1 MIYHELL
8 RSIIHIDREYV
19 SPHGKFVKVI
29 SPEKREGVVS
39 VSEFRFFRLGLV
51 LGRLSN
57 CHGACEL
64 TLTARWLR

>member
-1 MIYHELL
+1 M
-8 RSIIHIDREYV
+8 DQEYV
-19 SPHGKFVKVI
+19 SRLGESVKVV
-29 SPEKREGVVS
+29 SPVKRGGAVS

-64 TLTARWLR
+64 TLTARRLRE